1 MTDEAT
7 ERRRTLRRMLILLGC
22 FFVLVQVNRS
32 AGGVLASYLGTV
44 RGLSPTDIGAVMGA
58 MFFAS
63 ALVQL
68 PTGILFDWIGPRRT
82 MSYLGLLA
90 VVGLVVF
97 ATVEE
102 VWGMMA
108 GRFVIGLGHGGVITA
123 VYLIAM
129 AWAPPKRIAQ
139 ATASVVGIA
148 GGAGGILA
156 TTPLAFAL
164 GQFGL
169 PATFLWL
176 AAATA
181 VVTLV
186 LYLALQDRP
195 PDALGAP
202 DAPAPKAETLG
213 ETISGLLVVMRMPEL
228 RRIFAMGFCFSAPFM
243 TIGGL
248 WAGPYFTTI
257 QNLDTETASLLLL
270 SMVVALHLGT
280 YCYGPLERLARSR
293 KRLILAG
300 VGIEIAALSILVIW
314 PDAPLAIAGA
324 SLFIFGL
331 AAPFYVVLVAHA
343 RSFVPAR
350 RAGRAFTCINLAGL
364 TGVFVMQSGTGALID
379 LVERT
384 GGAPATGYRLVFLSV
399 IVILAASAA
408 IYRRQPEA
416 PGEM

>member
-32 AGGVLASYLGTV
+32 AGGVLASYLGSV

-213 ETISGLLVVMRMPEL
+213 ETIAGLLVVMRMPEL
-228 RRIFAMGFCFSAPFM
+228 RRIFAMGFCFAAPFM

-280 YCYGPLERLARSR
+280 YCYGPLERLAQSR

>member
-32 AGGVLASYLGTV
+32 AGGVLASYLGSV

-181 VVTLV
+181 VVTFV

-195 PDALGAP
+195 PDGT

-384 GGAPATGYRLVFLSV
+384 GGAPVTGYRLVFLSV

-416 PGEM
+416 PDKM